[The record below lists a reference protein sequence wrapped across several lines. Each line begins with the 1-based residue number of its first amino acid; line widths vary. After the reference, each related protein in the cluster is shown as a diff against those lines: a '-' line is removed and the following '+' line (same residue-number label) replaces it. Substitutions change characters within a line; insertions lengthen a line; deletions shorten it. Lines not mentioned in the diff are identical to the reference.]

1 MQTDGAHC
9 RDFAGTGP
17 VVLKI
22 VRVTGAVFSGLPSPW
37 TDQLMRPSLFS
48 TPLYYTIIVMKFY
61 EIVPNIQQ

>member
-22 VRVTGAVFSGLPSPW
+22 VRVTGAVFSGI
-37 TDQLMRPSLFS
+37 TITMDRPINAPLSFLNA
-48 TPLYYTIIVMKFY
+48 TILYYYRY
-61 EIVPNIQQ
+61 EVL